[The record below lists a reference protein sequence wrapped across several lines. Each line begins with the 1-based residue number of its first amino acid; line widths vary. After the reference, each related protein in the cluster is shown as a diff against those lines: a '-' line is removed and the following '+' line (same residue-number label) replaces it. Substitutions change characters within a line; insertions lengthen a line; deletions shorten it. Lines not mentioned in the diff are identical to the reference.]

1 MNRRSCSVD
10 DHQTITFSQKFASC
24 GSSLVL
30 CGNSYQTPAG
40 SQITHPPPLPAAPVT
55 SARTG
60 DGCDAVDDRGDV
72 LRRAQYRPT
81 QTAEILFA
89 SSLNRSG
96 PQRRPN
102 RRVDVPAA
110 NRRALQ

>member
-1 MNRRSCSVD
+1 MD
-10 DHQTITFSQKFASC
+10 DAI
-24 GSSLVL
+24 
-30 CGNSYQTPAG
+30 
-40 SQITHPPPLPAAPVT
+40 T
-55 SARTG
+55 SAKMLLVGAVPWSGHDRIDVRDG

-72 LRRAQYRPT
+72 LRRAH
-81 QTAEILFA
+81 
-89 SSLNRSG
+89 LNRSG